1 MTLLARLRALA
12 GEMRVG
18 APVVQDSFD
27 ERKVSLGEYS
37 PATQGKVQRAEG
49 KGEGQRAEGKEE
61 GKDSFV
67 PALRLRR
74 LRIPLAVRVTVERGA
89 PVAVAMS
96 GRAGP
101 GGRIV
106 ERAGPW
112 RSSGHWWT
120 LDRSKWDREAWDV
133 QLADGRLCRLTRDRL
148 ANVWELDA
156 WID

>member
-1 MTLLARLRALA
+1 M
-12 GEMRVG
+12 G
-18 APVVQDSFD
+18 AAEVVNTFD
-27 ERKVSLGEYS
+27 ERKVALGGFEPYK
-37 PATQGKVQRAEG
+37 GKGQRAEG
-49 KGEGQRAEGKEE
+49 KGEVKGEE
-61 GKDSFV
+61 GKGKI
-67 PALRLRR
+67 PELRLRR

-89 PVAVAMS
+89 PVAVAMA

-148 ANVWELDA
+148 ANIWELDA